1 MAALKGTMVIGQ
13 SGGPTAVINA
23 SLAGAVLE
31 AKRHPEIEGIYG
43 ALDGILGVIH
53 ENMVDLGRE
62 RPEVIEGL
70 RSTPSAILASCR
82 YKLAAADYE
91 RILAVFRAHNVRYF
105 LYIGGN
111 DSMDTAHRLGRLA
124 AEKKHR
130 LVVMGIPK
138 TVDNDLACTDHCPGY
153 GSAAR
158 FTALSVRDAGRDSQA
173 IGSVDSV
180 KIIEIMGRNAG
191 WLTAASALAR
201 EDPDDAP
208 HLIYV
213 PERPLNLAR
222 LLEDV
227 QRAYDRRHYVVVA
240 VCEGVKDESG
250 NVLAESRL
258 PIDVDAF
265 GQGQRGGAA
274 DVLCQL
280 IKSRLGLKARFDKAG
295 TIQRVFMAT
304 ASPVDVKEAALVGE
318 MAMRHAVA
326 GVTDRMVTLERIAD
340 DPYQCTTGLVELAKV
355 ANAERLLPDEFL
367 SPSGNDVTAAFTAYA
382 RPLLGGPLPP
392 YARLARYPVA
402 RRLAD

>member
-13 SGGPTAVINA
+13 SGGPTVVINA

-43 ALDGILGVIH
+43 ALNGILGVIY
-53 ENMVDLGRE
+53 ENMIDLGRE

-70 RSTPSAILASCR
+70 RNTPSAILASCR
-82 YKLAAADYE
+82 YKPTAADYE

-111 DSMDTAHRLGRLA
+111 DSMDTAHRLGQLA
-124 AEKKHR
+124 AERKHR
-130 LVVMGIPK
+130 LVVMGVPK
-138 TVDNDLACTDHCPGY
+138 TVDNDLAYTDHCPGY

-158 FTALSVRDAGRDSQA
+158 FTALSVRDAGRDSEA

-201 EDPDDAP
+201 EEPDDAP
-208 HLIYV
+208 HLIYL
-213 PERPLNLAR
+213 PERPLNPDR
-222 LLEDV
+222 FLEDV

-240 VCEGVKDESG
+240 VCEGVKDQSG

-258 PIDVDAF
+258 PIDMDAF

-280 IKSRLGLKARFDKAG
+280 TKSRLGLKARFDKAG

-304 ASPVDVKEAALVGE
+304 ASPVDVEEAALVGE
-318 MAMRHAVA
+318 MAVRHAVA

-340 DPYQCTTGLVELAKV
+340 EPYQCTTGLVELAEV
-355 ANAERLLPDEFL
+355 ANVERPLPDEFL
-367 SPSGNDVTAAFTAYA
+367 SPSGNDVTAAFTRYA
-382 RPLLGGPLPP
+382 APLLGGPLPP
-392 YARLARYPVA
+392 YARLAKYPVA
-402 RRLAD
+402 RRVGD